1 MNDKLAE
8 AERAVIEADTRLSDT
23 KRNLSRQRNAALQ
36 ETKSLT
42 NATTEYIEKLKK
54 LRDEYGKLIKVLDLS
69 QIHEGYEKELK
80 KREEATRRHFDELA
94 EIFRNGTGELAV
106 AQQELMTSM
115 QQVPEAFGEMV
126 EDAPTAMDRFAA
138 AYQRNADVIEQTSS
152 AMASAFG
159 SVSQIYQQLA
169 DDETKTEEE
178 RAEAARKARR
188 WSALQIAANSGTAIA
203 KGIAGAMDVPFPAN
217 LGALATVVGALL
229 TAIAQAKALAA
240 DEGFATGGVVGGFVG
255 ATMGPDN
262 TMTSVRRGEM
272 VLNADQ
278 QRRLFNIANTR
289 AVQPNMA
296 AQLAAAIKA
305 MPAPVLTYREFKQF
319 EQSVI
324 DYDDAQILK

>member
-1 MNDKLAE
+1 
-8 AERAVIEADTRLSDT
+8 
-23 KRNLSRQRNAALQ
+23 
-36 ETKSLT
+36 
-42 NATTEYIEKLKK
+42 
-54 LRDEYGKLIKVLDLS
+54 
-69 QIHEGYEKELK
+69 
-80 KREEATRRHFDELA
+80 
-94 EIFRNGTGELAV
+94 
-106 AQQELMTSM
+106 
-115 QQVPEAFGEMV
+115 
-126 EDAPTAMDRFAA
+126 
-138 AYQRNADVIEQTSS
+138 
-152 AMASAFG
+152 MASAFG

-324 DYDDAQILK
+324 DYNDAQILK